1 VSGVCGSADGVR
13 EGLADVDAWNDD
25 AKPGF
30 AARRLRGIRGV
41 IAFVRWFVL
50 PRRQTRF
57 GGRL

>member
-1 VSGVCGSADGVR
+1 
-13 EGLADVDAWNDD
+13 VDAWNDD

-30 AARRLRGIRGV
+30 ATRRLRGIRGV

-57 GGRL
+57 GGRP